1 MYMTVKDATLIAK
14 KIQKN
19 SRSTALA
26 SIRQSSFSASVRDGS
41 RPAEARAGTRDLA
54 AGGLTG
60 VVDPGPLRRGPGGDP
75 GARFSKLPKAFQSF
89 S

>member
-41 RPAEARAGTRDLA
+41 RPAEAGTRDLA

-60 VVDPGPLRRGPGGDP
+60 VVDPGPLRRGPGGDT
-75 GARFSKLPKAFQSF
+75 GARFSKLPKTFQSF